1 VSERVLITGAAGQ
14 IGTHLRRTF
23 ARADRTLRLMDRVA
37 MSARDDNEAVEF
49 ATASFLDEAALDAA
63 MRGVDAVITSGGSP
77 PAATR
82 GPTTSTPTSRAPGSS
97 SKRRG
102 ARA

>member
-14 IGTHLRRTF
+14 IGTHLRRTL

-63 MRGVDAVITSGGSP
+63 MRASTPSSTSGARHRRLHVG
-77 PAATR
+77 R
-82 GPTTSTPTSRAPGSS
+82 LRRHQHHGTSSS